1 MKIVIVHNEVSVHGA
16 PDEKDVLL
24 QVEAVAAALVSS
36 GHEVIRL
43 GCTLDLE
50 DMKEKLLQLG
60 PQLVFNLVESL
71 GGYGSLIHLFPFL
84 LEAMGLPYSGS
95 AAEAVRLTSNKTAA
109 KKQMR
114 EAGLPTPDWVELHAA
129 EKLRKKEKSGGKSR
143 TWIIKSLWEHASLG
157 LDRNSLVQTG
167 SAAALIAEMK
177 KRAFSLG
184 GVCFAEEFIPGR
196 EFNLSILAG
205 DERPRVLPP
214 AEICFDG
221 FDPVQPR
228 IVDYRA
234 KWEEDSFEYRNT
246 PRCFDFSDRDSS
258 LIAELQDIA
267 LRCWEIFG
275 LRGYARV
282 DFRVDGNSRPWILE
296 VNANPCLSPDA
307 GFAAAL
313 IRARIPFSEAVGS
326 IIADSGCSRW
336 NCRMEGDAM
345 SKGLRINAK
354 ISSF

>member
-1 MKIVIVHNEVSVHGA
+1 MRVVIVHNAVAVHGT

-24 QVEAVAAALVSS
+24 QVEAVATALISS
-36 GHEVIRL
+36 GHEVICL

-50 DMKEKLLQLG
+50 DMKGKLLQLG

-84 LEAMGLPYSGS
+84 LEALGLPYSGS
-95 AAEAVRLTSNKTAA
+95 DAEAIRLTSNKTAA
-109 KKQMR
+109 KRQLR
-114 EAGLPTPDWVELHAA
+114 EAGLPTPDWVEPHSAK
-129 EKLRKKEKSGGKSR
+129 KLRKNEKNTGLPG
-143 TWIIKSLWEHASLG
+143 TWIIKSLWEHASIG
-157 LDRNSLVQTG
+157 LDTNSLVQTD
-167 SAAALIAEMK
+167 SAATLTAEMT
-177 KRAFSLG
+177 KRALSLG

-205 DERPRVLPP
+205 DEGPRVLPP
-214 AEICFDG
+214 AEISFEG
-221 FDPVQPR
+221 FDPAQPR

-246 PRCFDFSDRDSS
+246 PRSFDFSDRDSS
-258 LIAELQDIA
+258 LIAELHDIA
-267 LRCWEIFG
+267 LRCWEVFG

-313 IRARIPFSEAVGS
+313 SRARIPFSEAVES
-326 IIADSGCSRW
+326 IVADAECSRL
-336 NCRMEGDAM
+336 NCRMERNDM
-345 SKGLRINAK
+345 SKGVQ
-354 ISSF
+354 ISD